1 MTNSIK
7 ISALLGLLI
16 GLIGSVANSQTVS
29 TPVVGFNKFNFS
41 AGNTAFTATF
51 TKPSVFSGVAT
62 SKSST
67 WLTVSTASFS
77 SLGPV
82 GGLPTHYVKITSG
95 PLNGFV
101 FDVVSNTGTTISV
114 DGDLSTAGATPA
126 FVVRPH
132 VKVSDLFSS
141 SSGLTDGLDTI
152 TVFNPDGTSSIL
164 LRAAADSSSGWVNP
178 IDESVANAV
187 IYPGQGFYI
196 TAATSG
202 NFTSSG
208 QVETTQTVVPLY
220 AGAIN
225 LVSRASP
232 SGSGVQL
239 GSLGLGSGLSPALD
253 TVEFVSNDGNLSSTA
268 VYLWA
273 GADGFV
279 NAVDES
285 PANQNVAGGEVMNV
299 TVANSTRWIA
309 PAPYTP

>member
-1 MTNSIK
+1 M
-7 ISALLGLLI
+7 
-16 GLIGSVANSQTVS
+16 
-29 TPVVGFNKFNFS
+29 
-41 AGNTAFTATF
+41 
-51 TKPSVFSGVAT
+51 
-62 SKSST
+62 
-67 WLTVSTASFS
+67 
-77 SLGPV
+77 
-82 GGLPTHYVKITSG
+82 
-95 PLNGFV
+95 
-101 FDVVSNTGTTISV
+101 
-114 DGDLSTAGATPA
+114 
-126 FVVRPH
+126 
-132 VKVSDLFSS
+132 VSDLFSS